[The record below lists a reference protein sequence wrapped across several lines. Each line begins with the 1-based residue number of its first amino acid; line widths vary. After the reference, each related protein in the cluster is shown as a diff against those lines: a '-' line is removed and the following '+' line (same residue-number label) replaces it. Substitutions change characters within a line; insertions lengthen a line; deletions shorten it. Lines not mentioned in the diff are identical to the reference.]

1 MRRTDTLME
10 FPRTGIVTL
19 VVVPTIVVGVLLRTR
34 CHYTS
39 HGTMSL
45 YVGNKVLTIDPR
57 LTLCYKTLTERWGFF
72 LLQFLVR

>member
-1 MRRTDTLME
+1 ME